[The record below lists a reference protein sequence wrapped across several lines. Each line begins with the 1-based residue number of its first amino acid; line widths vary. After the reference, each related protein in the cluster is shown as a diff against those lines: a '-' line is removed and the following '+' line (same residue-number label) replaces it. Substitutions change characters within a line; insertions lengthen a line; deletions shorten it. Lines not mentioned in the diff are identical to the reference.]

1 MRLNDLAWHNTGV
14 PPTLD
19 IHVDNGT
26 PGGDVIAMRISL
38 NGSGQPTITDSNS
51 SSIEE
56 VVRRMMGELPTPAG
70 EISGDLGQAQGVQGE
85 AMLVVEEDSASDSV
99 EQSYQ
104 QVMLSPHEWPSADLL
119 ACSLQRPHAA
129 DLLCVWRC
137 AGLSRLHLALAP
149 SFIPTEYV
157 LWEG

>member
-1 MRLNDLAWHNTGV
+1 M

-85 AMLVVEEDSASDSV
+85 AMLVVEEDSASDSI

-104 QVMLSPHEWPSADLL
+104 QVTLSTQEMAECCPAP
-119 ACSLQRPHAA
+119 CSPRMPHAA

-137 AGLSRLHLALAP
+137 AGLFRLCSALTAASSLMSMFCGREAP
-149 SFIPTEYV
+149 MAIAIAT
-157 LWEG
+157 

>member
-1 MRLNDLAWHNTGV
+1 M

-85 AMLVVEEDSASDSV
+85 AMLVVEEDSASDSI

-104 QVMLSPHEWPSADLL
+104 QVTLSPQEMAE
-119 ACSLQRPHAA
+119 C
-129 DLLCVWRC
+129 
-137 AGLSRLHLALAP
+137 
-149 SFIPTEYV
+149 
-157 LWEG
+157 

>member
-1 MRLNDLAWHNTGV
+1 M

-85 AMLVVEEDSASDSV
+85 GRCWWWKRDSASDSI

-104 QVMLSPHEWPSADLL
+104 QVTLSPQEMAE
-119 ACSLQRPHAA
+119 C
-129 DLLCVWRC
+129 
-137 AGLSRLHLALAP
+137 
-149 SFIPTEYV
+149 
-157 LWEG
+157 